1 MIARCLIAALA
12 AVVCTC
18 AMVQRVADAQ
28 VADAAMGAA
37 LAKIGSK
44 TVGEVL
50 DATNQEVSNMAGTQP
65 IFELNDRC

>member
-1 MIARCLIAALA
+1 
-12 AVVCTC
+12 
-18 AMVQRVADAQ
+18 MVQRVADAQ